1 MYTVQYECTLYS
13 MSVHCSVAHI
23 PRVHVLVPAA
33 VPGQAVG
40 HEDEAAVLLRVGA
53 GARALPPGPGLRM
66 RRPIRALASF
76 HPGHKDEY
84 FAVKCE
90 M

>member
-1 MYTVQYECTLYS
+1 M
-13 MSVHCSVAHI
+13 AHI

-66 RRPIRALASF
+66 RRVPVRI
-76 HPGHKDEY
+76 G
-84 FAVKCE
+84 AVLCPAQA
-90 M
+90 